1 MAQSQNSRSS
11 AVPLKR
17 KEKEAK
23 TLPKKTSLNLVT
35 LPVARGY
42 FLGIFVRLINLVFRS
57 RLLGTSVSIPVLCSV
72 EFVIKGYHHKCSRGK
87 PRYRVLLYYFF

>member
-1 MAQSQNSRSS
+1 MAQRKTVRLLQCT
-11 AVPLKR
+11 LKR
-17 KEKEAK
+17 KGKKAK
-23 TLPKKTSLNLVT
+23 TLTEKTSLNLMT

-57 RLLGTSVSIPVLCSV
+57 RLLGTSVSIPLLYSV

-87 PRYRVLLYYFF
+87 PRYRVLPYYFF